1 LPATRRGVGLDH
13 VATVGNEDA
22 GDAARVGRSAGSP
35 AARLSYA
42 TPGTLVPTAATA
54 AIPYVT
60 TSRRRER
67 RIATASFVKPAHGRI
82 SDAGYFFQ
90 VIFAEE

>member
-1 LPATRRGVGLDH
+1 
-13 VATVGNEDA
+13 
-22 GDAARVGRSAGSP
+22 
-35 AARLSYA
+35 
-42 TPGTLVPTAATA
+42 LVPTAAAAIAAAAAAASAA
-54 AIPYVT
+54 AIPYFT